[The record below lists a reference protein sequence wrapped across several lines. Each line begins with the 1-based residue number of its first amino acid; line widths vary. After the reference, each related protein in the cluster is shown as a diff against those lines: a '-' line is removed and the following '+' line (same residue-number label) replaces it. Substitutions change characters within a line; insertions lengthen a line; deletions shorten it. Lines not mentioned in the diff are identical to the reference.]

1 MPVGTTSGRAVL
13 TRAIL
18 GQRGLTGS
26 SAVLAA
32 SHQTGEALVPVLIGV
47 VIDQAV
53 STGSLSTLLWW
64 LGVLVLDFV
73 LLSLSFRFSARLG
86 ERAAERAAHRLRIEL
101 TERVLDPRGGAE
113 TGRLSGELTSVA
125 TGDAQRV
132 GALNMGLPAG
142 LAAVVALVVGAV
154 ALLRAS
160 WILGALVLVAA
171 PLLLWAARALGRPLE
186 RRSHAEQDRAA
197 LASGVAADLV
207 AGLRAL
213 KGIGAEQAATARYAT
228 ISGES
233 MAAAVRAARAQS
245 WLDGSMTMLTGIF
258 LAVVALVG
266 ANLAANGTITVGE
279 LVTAV
284 GLAQFLLWPLTL
296 FSWVSKNFAQGRSSA
311 DRIAAVL
318 STPPLLPAA
327 TAVLPANPAGSLAV
341 DSRSGSLDFSAIVK
355 AGEFLGVVAVD
366 PAEAAMLVRC
376 LGREVEPESGE
387 LWLDGV
393 ALSTVDARLAR
404 SAVLV
409 AAHDAE
415 LFEGTVLENVQAAAA
430 TKPGSAGA
438 VAAPA
443 APGVRAVPDPPGAVA
458 VSATPGA
465 VAVPAAPDV
474 RAVPA
479 APGAVANSAASAPDP
494 VDGGSIPPELARVLV
509 AAGVDSVA
517 EVLPAGLDTPVS
529 ERGRSLSGGQRQR
542 VALARALAADPVVL
556 VLDEPTTAVDAV
568 TEARLATGI
577 RDVRRG
583 RTTVVVA
590 SSPALLAVAD
600 RVLLVTRGRVVAQ
613 GRHVELA
620 AGNAD
625 YRAAVLG

>member
-18 GQRGLTGS
+18 GQRGLTAS

-47 VIDQAV
+47 VIDRAV
-53 STGSLSTLLWW
+53 STGSLSSLLWW

-86 ERAAERAAHRLRIEL
+86 ERAAEQAAHRLRIEL

-160 WILGALVLVAA
+160 WVLGALVLVAA

-327 TAVLPANPAGSLAV
+327 TAELPANPAGSLAV
-341 DSRSGSLDFSAIVK
+341 DSRNGSLDFSAIVE

-415 LFEGTVLENVQAAAA
+415 LFEGTVLENVRAA
-430 TKPGSAGA
+430 TKPGT
-438 VAAPA
+438 
-443 APGVRAVPDPPGAVA
+443 AVPGA
-458 VSATPGA
+458 SAT
-465 VAVPAAPDV
+465 
-474 RAVPA
+474 
-479 APGAVANSAASAPDP
+479 DP
-494 VDGGSIPPELARVLV
+494 VDSGSIPPELTKVLV

-517 EVLPAGLDTPVS
+517 EVLPAGLDTAVS
-529 ERGRSLSGGQRQR
+529 ERGRSLTGGQRQR

-568 TEARLATGI
+568 TEARLAAGI
-577 RDVRRG
+577 REVRRG

>member
-53 STGSLSTLLWW
+53 STGSLSALLWW

-266 ANLAANGTITVGE
+266 AHLAASGTITVGE

-327 TAVLPANPAGSLAV
+327 TAVLPEHPAGSLAV
-341 DSRSGSLDFSAIVK
+341 DSRSGSLDFSAIVE
-355 AGEFLGVVAVD
+355 AGEFVGVVAVD

-415 LFEGTVLENVQAAAA
+415 LFEGTVLENVQAAAKSG
-430 TKPGSAGA
+430 TAGA
-438 VAAPA
+438 VA
-443 APGVRAVPDPPGAVA
+443 DL
-458 VSATPGA
+458 
-465 VAVPAAPDV
+465 
-474 RAVPA
+474 A

-494 VDGGSIPPELARVLV
+494 VGSGSIPPGLARVLV

-517 EVLPAGLDTPVS
+517 EVLPARLDTPVS

-568 TEARLATGI
+568 TEARLAAGI